1 MYKPLFLFITLLCI
15 LSISIYFG
23 NANVDKKEGAT
34 GSIIEGA
41 TNDDVSIASIE
52 GATNGDV
59 SIASID
65 GNTNA
70 TSVSTTTPLSTTATT
85 LSTTA
90 TPLSTTAAPLST
102 TAAATTASCNSDKMS
117 DYYKWFEYWNKVV
130 KSEDINSASNSSDYI
145 LKTQIIPPV
154 CPSCPSCSASNG
166 VCTSCGG
173 QGGCGTNGKYRNRFS
188 DFVAI
193 YGAGYKGDGKWTSI
207 IGDGDSSNSNNKNN
221 DGDSVTGLLRDTGSG
236 AKDLL
241 EDTGSGATGLL
252 RDTGSGATGL
262 LRDTAS
268 GATGLLRDAGSGV
281 AGILKTNP
289 LQINNHNQNQNQ
301 NQNQP
306 QSQQYVIN
314 PYQTGYY
321 TQGTYNHP
329 NNPLGIQGIDPYSYN
344 GALVSKGSNYIP
356 VTSDFSSFRK

>member
-41 TNDDVSIASIE
+41 TNGEISIA
-52 GATNGDV
+52 G
-59 SIASID
+59 ID

-70 TSVSTTTPLSTTATT
+70 TSVSTTTPLSTTA
-85 LSTTA
+85 A
-90 TPLSTTAAPLST
+90 PLSTTAAPLST

-130 KSEDINSASNSSDYI
+130 KSEDINNASNSSDYI

-193 YGAGYKGDGKWTSI
+193 YGAGYKGNGKWAGI
-207 IGDGDSSNSNNKNN
+207 VGDGDSSNSNSNNKHNG
-221 DGDSVTGLLRDTGSG
+221 GDSVTGLLRDTGSGVKDLLEDTGSG

-252 RDTGSGATGL
+252 RDTASGATGL

-289 LQINNHNQNQNQ
+289 LQIDNK

-306 QSQQYVIN
+306 QSQQYVNN